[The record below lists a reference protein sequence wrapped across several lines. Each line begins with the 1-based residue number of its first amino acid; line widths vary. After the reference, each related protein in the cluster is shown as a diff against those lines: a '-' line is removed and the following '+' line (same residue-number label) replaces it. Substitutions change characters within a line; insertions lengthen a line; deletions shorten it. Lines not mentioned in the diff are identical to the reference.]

1 MIISS
6 KNKKH
11 MMDVYKGEMNMMW
24 TRKELK
30 ERAKEALKRNYW
42 KIVLVSLIGMLI
54 GGGLGSSGISGG
66 GSDIHDMASDNV
78 KEHFTEHENDDV
90 DWEGAEA
97 VLDDIQM
104 DIRPQDIVAVAFTV
118 IVVLI
123 VAAIVLAIGIALDVL
138 LLNPVQVGINRF
150 MVKSLDDTARIAEV
164 GYTFDHNYKNGVKVM
179 FFKDLY
185 VVLWSLLFIVPGIY
199 KAYQYRMVPYI
210 LGENSDMTYQE
221 VLQRSK
227 DMMDGQKWDAF
238 VLDLSFI
245 LWHMLGGITCG
256 LAEIFYVA
264 PYVNLTD
271 AALYSRLSR
280 KDLADAQSVPT
291 TMMQL

>member
-1 MIISS
+1 MYI
-6 KNKKH
+6 K
-11 MMDVYKGEMNMMW
+11 ERCNMMW

-66 GSDIHDMASDNV
+66 GSDMASDNV

-123 VAAIVLAIGIALDVL
+123 VAAIVLALDVL

-210 LGENSDMTYQE
+210 LGENPDMTYQE

>member
-1 MIISS
+1 
-6 KNKKH
+6 
-11 MMDVYKGEMNMMW
+11 MMW

-30 ERAKEALKRNYW
+30 ERAKEALKRNDW

-66 GSDIHDMASDNV
+66 GSDIRDMASDNV

-123 VAAIVLAIGIALDVL
+123 VAAIVLAIVLALDVL

-210 LGENSDMTYQE
+210 LGENPDMTYQE

>member
-1 MIISS
+1 
-6 KNKKH
+6 
-11 MMDVYKGEMNMMW
+11 MMW

-210 LGENSDMTYQE
+210 LWENPDMTYQE

>member
-1 MIISS
+1 
-6 KNKKH
+6 
-11 MMDVYKGEMNMMW
+11 MMW

-66 GSDIHDMASDNV
+66 GSDIRDMASDNV
-78 KEHFTEHENDDV
+78 KEHFTEYENDDV

-123 VAAIVLAIGIALDVL
+123 VTAIVLAIGIALDVL

-210 LGENSDMTYQE
+210 LGENPDMTYQE

-280 KDLADAQSVPT
+280 KDLADAQPVPT

>member
-1 MIISS
+1 
-6 KNKKH
+6 
-11 MMDVYKGEMNMMW
+11 MMW

-66 GSDIHDMASDNV
+66 GSDIRDMASDNV

-123 VAAIVLAIGIALDVL
+123 VAAIVLAIVLALDVL

-210 LGENSDMTYQE
+210 LGENPDMTYQE

-280 KDLADAQSVPT
+280 KDLADAQPVPT

>member
-1 MIISS
+1 
-6 KNKKH
+6 
-11 MMDVYKGEMNMMW
+11 MMW

-66 GSDIHDMASDNV
+66 GSDIRDMASDNV

-118 IVVLI
+118 IVILI

-210 LGENSDMTYQE
+210 LGENPDMTYQE

-280 KDLADAQSVPT
+280 KDLADAQPVPT

>member
-1 MIISS
+1 
-6 KNKKH
+6 
-11 MMDVYKGEMNMMW
+11 MMW

-66 GSDIHDMASDNV
+66 GSDIRDMASDNV

-210 LGENSDMTYQE
+210 LGENPDMTYQE

-245 LWHMLGGITCG
+245 LWHKLGGITCG

>member
-1 MIISS
+1 MYI
-6 KNKKH
+6 K
-11 MMDVYKGEMNMMW
+11 ERCNMMW

-210 LGENSDMTYQE
+210 LGENPDMTYQE

-280 KDLADAQSVPT
+280 KDLADALFILVR
-291 TMMQL
+291 

>member
-1 MIISS
+1 
-6 KNKKH
+6 
-11 MMDVYKGEMNMMW
+11 MMW

-66 GSDIHDMASDNV
+66 GSDIRDMASDNV

-97 VLDDIQM
+97 VLDDIQI

-210 LGENSDMTYQE
+210 LGENPDMTYQE

-280 KDLADAQSVPT
+280 KDLADAQPVPT

>member
-1 MIISS
+1 
-6 KNKKH
+6 
-11 MMDVYKGEMNMMW
+11 MMW

-104 DIRPQDIVAVAFTV
+104 DIRPQDIVAVAFSV

-123 VAAIVLAIGIALDVL
+123 VAAIVLAIEIALDVL

-210 LGENSDMTYQE
+210 LGENPDMTYQE

>member
-1 MIISS
+1 
-6 KNKKH
+6 
-11 MMDVYKGEMNMMW
+11 MMW

-66 GSDIHDMASDNV
+66 GSDIRDMASDNV

-118 IVVLI
+118 IVDLI

-210 LGENSDMTYQE
+210 LGENPDMTYQE

>member
-1 MIISS
+1 
-6 KNKKH
+6 
-11 MMDVYKGEMNMMW
+11 MMW

-123 VAAIVLAIGIALDVL
+123 VTAIVLAIGIALDVL

-210 LGENSDMTYQE
+210 LGENPDMTYQE

-280 KDLADAQSVPT
+280 KDLADAQPVPT

>member
-1 MIISS
+1 
-6 KNKKH
+6 
-11 MMDVYKGEMNMMW
+11 MMW
-24 TRKELK
+24 TRKETK
-30 ERAKEALKRNYW
+30 GKSEGALKRNYW

-210 LGENSDMTYQE
+210 LGENPDMTYQE

>member
-1 MIISS
+1 
-6 KNKKH
+6 
-11 MMDVYKGEMNMMW
+11 MMW

-66 GSDIHDMASDNV
+66 GSDIRDMASDNV

-90 DWEGAEA
+90 DWKGAEA
-97 VLDDIQM
+97 VLDDIQI

-210 LGENSDMTYQE
+210 LGENPDMTYQE

>member
-1 MIISS
+1 
-6 KNKKH
+6 
-11 MMDVYKGEMNMMW
+11 MW

-66 GSDIHDMASDNV
+66 GSDIRDMASDNV

-123 VAAIVLAIGIALDVL
+123 VAAIVLAIVLALDVL

-210 LGENSDMTYQE
+210 LGENPDMTYQE

>member
-1 MIISS
+1 
-6 KNKKH
+6 
-11 MMDVYKGEMNMMW
+11 MW

-210 LGENSDMTYQE
+210 LGENPDMTYQE

-280 KDLADAQSVPT
+280 KDLADAQPVPT

>member
-1 MIISS
+1 
-6 KNKKH
+6 
-11 MMDVYKGEMNMMW
+11 MMW

-66 GSDIHDMASDNV
+66 GSDIRDMASDNV

-123 VAAIVLAIGIALDVL
+123 VATIVLAIGIALDVL

-210 LGENSDMTYQE
+210 LGENPDMTYQE

>member
-1 MIISS
+1 
-6 KNKKH
+6 
-11 MMDVYKGEMNMMW
+11 MMW

-66 GSDIHDMASDNV
+66 GSDICDMASDNV

-210 LGENSDMTYQE
+210 LGENPDMTYQE

>member
-1 MIISS
+1 
-6 KNKKH
+6 
-11 MMDVYKGEMNMMW
+11 MMW

-66 GSDIHDMASDNV
+66 GSDIRDMASDNV
-78 KEHFTEHENDDV
+78 EEHFTEHENDDV

-104 DIRPQDIVAVAFTV
+104 DIRPQDIVAIAFTV

-123 VAAIVLAIGIALDVL
+123 VTAIVLAIGIALDVL

-210 LGENSDMTYQE
+210 LGENPDMTYQE

-280 KDLADAQSVPT
+280 KDLEDAQPVPT

>member
-1 MIISS
+1 
-6 KNKKH
+6 
-11 MMDVYKGEMNMMW
+11 MMW

-42 KIVLVSLIGMLI
+42 KIVLVSLIGILI

-66 GSDIHDMASDNV
+66 GSDIRDMASDNV

-210 LGENSDMTYQE
+210 LGENPDMTYQE

>member
-1 MIISS
+1 
-6 KNKKH
+6 
-11 MMDVYKGEMNMMW
+11 MMW

-66 GSDIHDMASDNV
+66 GSDIRDMASDNV

-138 LLNPVQVGINRF
+138 LLNPLQVGINRF

-210 LGENSDMTYQE
+210 LGENPDMTYQE

>member
-1 MIISS
+1 MYI
-6 KNKKH
+6 K
-11 MMDVYKGEMNMMW
+11 ERCNMMW

-66 GSDIHDMASDNV
+66 GSDIRDMASDNV

-118 IVVLI
+118 IVILI

-210 LGENSDMTYQE
+210 LGENPDMTYQE

-280 KDLADAQSVPT
+280 KDLADAQPVPT

>member
-1 MIISS
+1 MYI
-6 KNKKH
+6 K
-11 MMDVYKGEMNMMW
+11 ERCNMMW

-66 GSDIHDMASDNV
+66 GSDIRDMASDNV

-123 VAAIVLAIGIALDVL
+123 VTAIVLAIGIALDVL

-210 LGENSDMTYQE
+210 LGENPDMTYQE

>member
-1 MIISS
+1 
-6 KNKKH
+6 
-11 MMDVYKGEMNMMW
+11 MMW

-66 GSDIHDMASDNV
+66 GSDIRDMASDNV

-210 LGENSDMTYQE
+210 LGENPDMTYQE
-221 VLQRSK
+221 VLQKSK

-280 KDLADAQSVPT
+280 KDLADAQPVTT

>member
-1 MIISS
+1 
-6 KNKKH
+6 
-11 MMDVYKGEMNMMW
+11 MMW

-54 GGGLGSSGISGG
+54 GGGLGSSEISGG
-66 GSDIHDMASDNV
+66 GSDIRDMASDNV

-123 VAAIVLAIGIALDVL
+123 VAAIVLAIVLALDVL

-210 LGENSDMTYQE
+210 LGENPDMTYQE

>member
-1 MIISS
+1 
-6 KNKKH
+6 
-11 MMDVYKGEMNMMW
+11 MMW

-66 GSDIHDMASDNV
+66 GSDIRDMASDNV

-210 LGENSDMTYQE
+210 LGENPDMTYQE

-227 DMMDGQKWDAF
+227 DIMDGQKWDAF

>member
-1 MIISS
+1 
-6 KNKKH
+6 
-11 MMDVYKGEMNMMW
+11 MMW

-66 GSDIHDMASDNV
+66 GSDIRDMASDNV

-104 DIRPQDIVAVAFTV
+104 YIRPQDIVAVAFTV
-118 IVVLI
+118 IVILI

-210 LGENSDMTYQE
+210 LGENPDMTYQE

-280 KDLADAQSVPT
+280 KDLADAQPVPT

>member
-1 MIISS
+1 
-6 KNKKH
+6 
-11 MMDVYKGEMNMMW
+11 MMW

-66 GSDIHDMASDNV
+66 GSDIRDMASDNV

-210 LGENSDMTYQE
+210 LGENPDMTYQE

-238 VLDLSFI
+238 ILDLSFI

-280 KDLADAQSVPT
+280 KDLADAQPVPT

>member
-1 MIISS
+1 
-6 KNKKH
+6 
-11 MMDVYKGEMNMMW
+11 MMW

-118 IVVLI
+118 IVILI

-210 LGENSDMTYQE
+210 LGENPDMTYQE

-245 LWHMLGGITCG
+245 LWHMLGGITYG

-280 KDLADAQSVPT
+280 KDLADAQPVPT

>member
-1 MIISS
+1 
-6 KNKKH
+6 
-11 MMDVYKGEMNMMW
+11 MMW

-199 KAYQYRMVPYI
+199 KAYQYRMVPYT
-210 LGENSDMTYQE
+210 LGENPDMTYQE

>member
-1 MIISS
+1 
-6 KNKKH
+6 
-11 MMDVYKGEMNMMW
+11 MMW

-66 GSDIHDMASDNV
+66 GSDIRDMASDNV

-210 LGENSDMTYQE
+210 LGENPDMTYQE

-280 KDLADAQSVPT
+280 KDLEDAQPVPT

>member
-1 MIISS
+1 
-6 KNKKH
+6 
-11 MMDVYKGEMNMMW
+11 MMW

-66 GSDIHDMASDNV
+66 GSDIRDMASDNV
-78 KEHFTEHENDDV
+78 KEHFAEHENDDV

-210 LGENSDMTYQE
+210 LGENPDMTYQE

-280 KDLADAQSVPT
+280 KDLADAQPVPT

>member
-1 MIISS
+1 
-6 KNKKH
+6 
-11 MMDVYKGEMNMMW
+11 MMW

-66 GSDIHDMASDNV
+66 GSDIRDMASDNV

-104 DIRPQDIVAVAFTV
+104 DIRPQDIVAVAYTV

-210 LGENSDMTYQE
+210 LGENPDMTYQE

>member
-1 MIISS
+1 
-6 KNKKH
+6 
-11 MMDVYKGEMNMMW
+11 MMW

-66 GSDIHDMASDNV
+66 GSDIRDMASDNV

-123 VAAIVLAIGIALDVL
+123 VAAIVLAIVLALDVL

-210 LGENSDMTYQE
+210 LGENPDMTYQE

-245 LWHMLGGITCG
+245 LWHMLGDITCG

>member
-1 MIISS
+1 
-6 KNKKH
+6 
-11 MMDVYKGEMNMMW
+11 MMW

-66 GSDIHDMASDNV
+66 GSDIRDMASDNV

-118 IVVLI
+118 IVVMI
-123 VAAIVLAIGIALDVL
+123 VAAIVLAIVLALDVL

-210 LGENSDMTYQE
+210 LGENPDMTYQE

>member
-1 MIISS
+1 
-6 KNKKH
+6 
-11 MMDVYKGEMNMMW
+11 MMW

-210 LGENSDMTYQE
+210 LGENPDMTYQE

-245 LWHMLGGITCG
+245 LWLNC
-256 LAEIFYVA
+256 
-264 PYVNLTD
+264 
-271 AALYSRLSR
+271 S
-280 KDLADAQSVPT
+280 
-291 TMMQL
+291 

>member
-1 MIISS
+1 
-6 KNKKH
+6 
-11 MMDVYKGEMNMMW
+11 MMW

-66 GSDIHDMASDNV
+66 GSDIRDMASDNV

-123 VAAIVLAIGIALDVL
+123 VTAIVLAIGIALDVL

-210 LGENSDMTYQE
+210 LGENPDMTYQE

-256 LAEIFYVA
+256 LTEIFYVA

>member
-1 MIISS
+1 
-6 KNKKH
+6 
-11 MMDVYKGEMNMMW
+11 MMW

-66 GSDIHDMASDNV
+66 GSDIRDMASDNV

-97 VLDDIQM
+97 VLDDIQV

-138 LLNPVQVGINRF
+138 LLNPVQVGNNRF

-210 LGENSDMTYQE
+210 LGENPDMTYQE

-280 KDLADAQSVPT
+280 KDLADAQPVPT

>member
-1 MIISS
+1 
-6 KNKKH
+6 
-11 MMDVYKGEMNMMW
+11 MMW

-66 GSDIHDMASDNV
+66 GSDIRDMASDNV

-123 VAAIVLAIGIALDVL
+123 VAAIVLVIGIALDVL

-185 VVLWSLLFIVPGIY
+185 VVLWSLLFIIPGIY

-210 LGENSDMTYQE
+210 LGENPDMTYQE

-280 KDLADAQSVPT
+280 KDLADAQPVPT